1 MLHRTRPI
9 GALLALLA
17 SSGLAA
23 LADGPGRLTGTIRTS
38 DGLAVSHLP
47 LRLDGPD
54 GSRQF
59 LTGPE
64 GRYQLAALTPG
75 DYQLSVGTAGFELDG
90 QGHVAIGAEDARLD
104 VVLRPAAVREQV
116 LVAATRSEAPLSTLG
131 TSATVLDA
139 QRIDE
144 RQASSLLTLLQ
155 ETPGLAAARAGGLG
169 LQASTFV
176 RGGDSRFVRLLV
188 DGVPVNQP
196 GGSFDLG
203 NALPFELAQVE
214 IVRGAASSL
223 YGTDALAG
231 VVNVVTRRAGPEDG
245 AELRAEAEGGSF
257 DWRRFQAAT
266 SGRAGGGDWNIGLQ
280 RLTTDNEQPNSAFEQ
295 WSGAASLGASLGQG
309 TTLRALLRFEDGSVG
324 TPGPTAFG
332 RPDLDASFERRD
344 LTLGAQLR
352 QSRGAFAHGLSVGWA
367 QTRQLSLDPLD
378 SGSYVPSYGGV
389 SAPYA
394 FSDFPDPA
402 GFQNQTARLSL
413 GYQAEWQ
420 ADARHLL
427 SLGTELERETG
438 EIGTAGQELLS
449 PRRDNLGLY
458 AQDRLAFGT
467 RAFLTLGARLEG
479 NDSYGTRLVP
489 RAALA
494 LRLREGRDAT
504 TLRAS
509 AGAGIKEPNFFES
522 YGISFFARGNP
533 DLLPERSRTV
543 DLGFEQRLL
552 EGRLRA
558 GATFFHHLYSDQ
570 IAYFVR
576 DDATF
581 EGSYTNLGRSRAQ
594 GLELELEAAPAA
606 QLQLRAAYTL
616 LDGQILESGDAAG
629 PIYAAGQPLLRRSRH
644 QGSLTAGWRRSR
656 LSLGATLL
664 LVGERAD
671 SDFSALGLTRNE
683 GYARLDL
690 RARLALARGLELLAA
705 AENATDRQYMEVLG
719 YPALGRAVRVAL
731 RYGSRH

>member
-1 MLHRTRPI
+1 MLHRTRLTS
-9 GALLALLA
+9 ALLALVAL
-17 SSGLAA
+17 STPTA

-38 DGLAVSHLP
+38 DGLTVSHLP
-47 LRLDGPD
+47 LVLDGP
-54 GSRQF
+54 GGARQF

-64 GRYQLAALTPG
+64 GRYQLASLTPG
-75 DYQLSVGTAGFELDG
+75 DYQLSVATPGFELQG
-90 QGHVAIGAEDARLD
+90 QGHVAIGADDARLD

-131 TSATVLDA
+131 ASASVLDA

-144 RQASSLLTLLQ
+144 RQASSLVTLLQ
-155 ETPGLAAARAGGLG
+155 DTPGLSAARAGGVG

-203 NALPFELAQVE
+203 SALPFELAQVE

-231 VVNVVTRRAGPEDG
+231 VINLVTRRAGPEGG

-257 DWRRFQAAT
+257 DWQRFQAAT
-266 SGRAGGGDWNIGLQ
+266 SGRAQASDWNLGLQ

-295 WSGAASLGASLGQG
+295 WSGAASLGAALGERTQ
-309 TTLRALLRFEDGSVG
+309 LRAVLRFEDGSVG

-332 RPDLDASFERRD
+332 RPDLDASFERQD
-344 LTLGAQLR
+344 FTLGARLR
-352 QSRGAFAHGLSVGWA
+352 QSRGTFAHGLSAGWA
-367 QTRQLSLDPLD
+367 ATRQLSLNPLD

-389 SAPYA
+389 SAPFA

-427 SLGTELERETG
+427 SLGAELERESG
-438 EIGTAGQELLS
+438 EIGTPGQELLS
-449 PRRDNLGLY
+449 PSRDNLGLY

-467 RAFLTLGARLEG
+467 RAFLTLGARLES
-479 NDSYGTRLVP
+479 NDSYGTRMVP

-494 LRLREGRDAT
+494 LRLREGQDAT

-509 AGAGIKEPNFFES
+509 AGAGIKEPSFFES
-522 YGISFFARGNP
+522 YGISFYARGNP
-533 DLLPERSRTV
+533 DLLPERSRTF
-543 DLGFEQRLL
+543 DLGLEQRLWS
-552 EGRLRA
+552 GRLRA
-558 GATFFHHLYSDQ
+558 GATLFHHLYYDQ

-576 DDATF
+576 DYATF
-581 EGSYTNLGRSRAQ
+581 EGSYANLGRSRAQ

-606 QLQLRAAYTL
+606 QLELRAAYTL
-616 LDGQILESGDAAG
+616 LDGEILESGNAAD
-629 PIYAAGQPLLRRSRH
+629 PIYAAGQPLLRRPRH
-644 QGSLTAGWRRSR
+644 QGSLTAGWRSPR

-671 SDFSALGLTRNE
+671 SDFSALGLTSNE

-690 RARLALARGLELLAA
+690 RGRLALGRGLELLAA
-705 AENATDRQYMEVLG
+705 AENALDREYMEVLG

-731 RYGSRH
+731 RYGSRD

>member
-1 MLHRTRPI
+1 MLHRTCPTT
-9 GALLALLA
+9 ALLALLA
-17 SSGLAA
+17 CSAPAA
-23 LADGPGRLTGTIRTS
+23 LADGPGRLAGTIRTS
-38 DGLAVSHLP
+38 DGLTVSHLP

-64 GRYQLAALTPG
+64 GRYQLASLTPG

-90 QGHVAIGAEDARLD
+90 QGRVAIGADDARLD
-104 VVLRPAAVREQV
+104 LVLRPAAVREQV
-116 LVAATRSEAPLSTLG
+116 LVVATRSEAPLSTLG
-131 TSATVLDA
+131 ASATVLDA

-144 RQASSLLTLLQ
+144 RQASSLVTLLQ
-155 ETPGLAAARAGGLG
+155 DTPGLSAARAGGVG

-203 NALPFELAQVE
+203 SALPFELAQVE

-231 VVNVVTRRAGPEDG
+231 VINVVTRRAGPESG

-257 DWRRFQAAT
+257 DWQRFQAAT
-266 SGRAGGGDWNIGLQ
+266 SGRAAGGDWNVGLQ
-280 RLTTDNEQPNSAFEQ
+280 RLSTDNEQPNSAFEQ
-295 WSGAASLGASLGQG
+295 WSGAASLGAALGER
-309 TTLRALLRFEDGSVG
+309 TRLRAVLRFEDGSVG

-344 LTLGAQLR
+344 FTLGTQLR
-352 QSRGAFAHGLSVGWA
+352 QSRGAFAHGLSLGWA
-367 QTRQLSLDPLD
+367 RTRQLSLNPLD
-378 SGSYVPSYGGV
+378 SGSYVPSYGSV
-389 SAPYA
+389 SAPFT

-427 SLGTELERETG
+427 SLGADLERESG
-438 EIGTAGQELLS
+438 EIGTPGQELLS
-449 PRRDNLGLY
+449 PRRDNVGLY

-467 RAFLTLGARLEG
+467 RAFLTLGARLES

-494 LRLREGRDAT
+494 LRLREGSDAT

-522 YGISFFARGNP
+522 YGISFYARGNP
-533 DLLPERSRTV
+533 DLLPERSRTF
-543 DLGFEQRLL
+543 DLGLEQRLL

-558 GATFFHHLYSDQ
+558 GATLFHHLYDDQ
-570 IAYFVR
+570 IAYFVK
-576 DDATF
+576 DYATF
-581 EGSYTNLGRSRAQ
+581 EGSYTNLGSSRAR
-594 GLELELEAAPAA
+594 GLELELEAAPVA
-606 QLQLRAAYTL
+606 QLELRAAYTL
-616 LDGQILESGDAAG
+616 LDGEILESGNSED
-629 PIYAAGQPLLRRSRH
+629 PIYAAGQPLLRRPRH
-644 QGSLTAGWRRSR
+644 QGSLTAGWRAAR
-656 LSLGATLL
+656 LTLGATLL

-671 SDFSALGLTRNE
+671 SDFSALGLTRND

-690 RARLALARGLELLAA
+690 RARLALGHGLELLAA
-705 AENATDRQYMEVLG
+705 AENAMGAEYMEVLG

-731 RYGSRH
+731 RYGSRK

>member
-1 MLHRTRPI
+1 MHRIPPA

-17 SSGLAA
+17 FSTPAA

-38 DGLAVSHLP
+38 DGLTVSHLP
-47 LRLDGPD
+47 LRLDGP
-54 GSRQF
+54 GGTRQL

-75 DYQLSVGTAGFELDG
+75 DYQLSVATPGFEIQG
-90 QGHVAIGAEDARLD
+90 QGHVAVGAEDARLD
-104 VVLRPAAVREQV
+104 LVLRPAAVREQV

-131 TSATVLDA
+131 ASASVLDA

-144 RQASSLLTLLQ
+144 RQASSLVTLLQ
-155 ETPGLAAARAGGLG
+155 DTPGLSAARAGGVG

-203 NALPFELAQVE
+203 SALPFELAQVE

-231 VVNVVTRRAGPEDG
+231 VINVVTRRAGPESG
-245 AELRAEAEGGSF
+245 TELRAEAEGGSF
-257 DWRRFQAAT
+257 DWQRLQAAT
-266 SGRAGGGDWNIGLQ
+266 SGRAQGGDWNLGLQ

-295 WSGAASLGASLGQG
+295 WSGAASLGAALGERTQ
-309 TTLRALLRFEDGSVG
+309 LRAVLRFEDGSVG

-332 RPDLDASFERRD
+332 RPDLDASFERQD
-344 LTLGAQLR
+344 FTLGGRLR
-352 QSRGAFAHGLSVGWA
+352 QSRGAFAHGLSAGWA
-367 QTRQLSLDPLD
+367 STRQLSLNPLD

-389 SAPYA
+389 SAPFA
-394 FSDFPDPA
+394 LSDFPDPA

-427 SLGTELERETG
+427 SLGAELERESG
-438 EIGTAGQELLS
+438 EIGTPGQELLS

-467 RAFLTLGARLEG
+467 RAFLTLGARLES

-494 LRLREGRDAT
+494 LRLREGQDAT

-509 AGAGIKEPNFFES
+509 AGAGIKEPSFFES
-522 YGISFFARGNP
+522 YGISFYARGNP
-533 DLLPERSRTV
+533 DLQPERSRTF
-543 DLGFEQRLL
+543 DLGLEQRLL

-558 GATFFHHLYSDQ
+558 GATLFHHLYYDQ
-570 IAYFVR
+570 IAYFVK
-576 DDATF
+576 DYATF
-581 EGSYTNLGRSRAQ
+581 EGSYANLGRSRAR
-594 GLELELEAAPAA
+594 GLELELEAAPVA
-606 QLQLRAAYTL
+606 QLELRAAYTL
-616 LDGQILESGDAAG
+616 LDGEILESGNAFD
-629 PIYAAGQPLLRRSRH
+629 PIYAAGQPLLRRPRH
-644 QGSLTAGWRRSR
+644 QGSLTAGWRSARAA
-656 LSLGATLL
+656 LGATLL

-671 SDFSALGLTRNE
+671 SDFSALGLTSNV

-690 RARLALARGLELLAA
+690 RGRLVLGRGLELLAA
-705 AENATDRQYMEVLG
+705 AENALDREYMEVLG

-731 RYGSRH
+731 RYGSRD